1 MSLENTGMIKVL
13 EINRLNMRHIVFYLL
28 LIGFLAGCGINT
40 RKNIPDDCPS
50 VDSVCYTAES
60 KDSFIREMYKGVQGD
75 LTLEEVDSIL
85 RSK

>member
-1 MSLENTGMIKVL
+1 MIKVL
-13 EINRLNMRHIVFYLL
+13 EINRINLRHIVFYLL
-28 LIGFLAGCGINT
+28 LPCFFAGCGTNT
-40 RKNIPDDCPS
+40 GKNNPDDCQS
-50 VDSVCYTAES
+50 VDSVCYTAEN

>member
-1 MSLENTGMIKVL
+1 MPSDHDSSK
-13 EINRLNMRHIVFYLL
+13 EIALFFEFAAPKF
-28 LIGFLAGCGINT
+28 GFLQDVVPIQE
-40 RKNIPDDCPS
+40 KNPDDCPS
-50 VDSVCYTAES
+50 VDTVCYTAEN